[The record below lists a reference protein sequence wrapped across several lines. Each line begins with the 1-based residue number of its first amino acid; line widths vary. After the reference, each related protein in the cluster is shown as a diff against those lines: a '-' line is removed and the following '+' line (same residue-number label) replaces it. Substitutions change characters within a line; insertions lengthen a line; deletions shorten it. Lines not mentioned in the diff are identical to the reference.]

1 MVENKRVAVWDNIKF
16 FLILL
21 VCVGHFSSAAEDI
34 FDICWSIDLII
45 TSFHMPFFIFVA
57 GCFYKDKGIKER
69 IMSFVAIYVVSKAV
83 FLIEYLIKGWNT
95 DYKLFYGDGLP
106 WFMFALAVFY
116 LLNYLFRNQ
125 NKLFVLIMAV
135 VIAIFAG
142 YDNTINT
149 FLTLNRIITFYP
161 FFLAGSLINR
171 KSLERLFAKRALKI
185 TGLIIFAA
193 WCVACFVFLDQLKGL
208 RPMFTGGNQY
218 AVMPMPEYGGLYRM
232 FAYIITSVVGLSF
245 LFMIPT
251 KRLGIITK
259 FGERTIQVYFWH
271 YVVIHIFTATQLQLE
286 FFFGSSTG
294 MILWLLMGVLVTFIL
309 SLKIFQYPTCWLQ
322 PGYIRAGE
330 NQKMTKKRNVM
341 SAGIFVGLTAVLLA
355 AMVIV
360 NPKCWKQENGSWYY
374 KNFFGVNETGW
385 VDIKDNRYYF
395 DEEGVMATGEQEIDG
410 RNYLF
415 ADGGQLIS
423 EN

>member
-1 MVENKRVAVWDNIKF
+1 MEENKRVAVWDNIKF

-21 VCVGHFSSAAEDI
+21 VCVGHFSSAAEDS
-34 FDICWSIDLII
+34 FDVCWSIDLII

-57 GCFYKDKGIKER
+57 GLFYKDKGVKER
-69 IMSFVAIYVVSKAV
+69 IMSFIAIYVVSKAV

-125 NKLFVLIMAV
+125 NKLFVLGIAV

-161 FFLAGSLINR
+161 FFLAGSMINR
-171 KSLERLFAKRALKI
+171 KSMEKLFAKPALKI

-193 WCVACFVFLDQLKGL
+193 WCVACFVFLDELKGI

-218 AVMPMPEYGGLYRM
+218 AVMPLPEYGGLYRM
-232 FAYIITSVVGLSF
+232 LTYIITSIVGLSF

-251 KRLGIITK
+251 RHLGFITK

-271 YVVIHIFTATQLQLE
+271 YVVIHIFTGTQLQRE
-286 FFFGSSTG
+286 FFFGSSFG
-294 MILWLLMGVLVTFIL
+294 MVMWLLTGILVTFIL
-309 SLKIFQYPTCWLQ
+309 LFKIFQYPTCWLQ
-322 PGYIRAGE
+322 PRYIRAAEG
-330 NQKMTKKRNVM
+330 QMLTKKKIIISV
-341 SAGIFVGLTAVLLA
+341 GIFVGLTVVLLVA
-355 AMVIV
+355 IVAV
-360 NPKCWKQENGSWYY
+360 NPKGWEQENGNWYY

-385 VDIKDNRYYF
+385 IEVNENKYYF
-395 DEEGVMATGEQEIDG
+395 DEEGIMVTGAQEIDG
-410 RNYLF
+410 KNYMF
-415 ADGGQLIS
+415 NDGGQLIS

>member
-21 VCVGHFSSAAEDI
+21 VCVGHFSSAAEDS
-34 FDICWSIDLII
+34 FDVCWSIDLII

-57 GCFYKDKGIKER
+57 GLFYKDKGVKER
-69 IMSFVAIYVVSKAV
+69 IMSFIAIYVVSKAV

-125 NKLFVLIMAV
+125 NKLFVLVIAV

-161 FFLAGSLINR
+161 FFLAGSMINR
-171 KSLERLFAKRALKI
+171 KSMEKLFAKPALKI
-185 TGLIIFAA
+185 IGLIIFAA
-193 WCVACFVFLDQLKGL
+193 WCVACFVFLDELKGI

-218 AVMPMPEYGGLYRM
+218 AVMPLPEYGGLYRM
-232 FAYIITSVVGLSF
+232 LTYIITSIVGLSF

-251 KRLGIITK
+251 RRLGFITK

-271 YVVIHIFTATQLQLE
+271 YVVIHIFTGTQLQRE
-286 FFFGSSTG
+286 FFFGSSLG
-294 MILWLLMGVLVTFIL
+294 MVMWLLTGILVTFIL
-309 SLKIFQYPTCWLQ
+309 SFKIFQYPTCWLQ
-322 PGYIRAGE
+322 PRYIRAAEG
-330 NQKMTKKRNVM
+330 QMLTKRKIIISV
-341 SAGIFVGLTAVLLA
+341 GIFVGLTVVLLVAIVA
-355 AMVIV
+355 A
-360 NPKCWKQENGSWYY
+360 NPKGWEQENGNWYY

-385 VDIKDNRYYF
+385 IEVNENKYYF
-395 DEEGVMATGEQEIDG
+395 DGEGIMVTGAQEIDG
-410 RNYLF
+410 KNYMF
-415 ADGGQLIS
+415 NDGGQLIS

>member
-21 VCVGHFSSAAEDI
+21 VCVGHFSSAAEDS
-34 FDICWSIDLII
+34 FDVCWSIDLII

-57 GCFYKDKGIKER
+57 GLFYKDKGVKER
-69 IMSFVAIYVVSKAV
+69 IMSFIAIYVVSKAV
-83 FLIEYLIKGWNT
+83 FLIEYLIKGWDT

-125 NKLFVLIMAV
+125 NKLFVLVIAV

-161 FFLAGSLINR
+161 FFLAGSMINR
-171 KSLERLFAKRALKI
+171 KSMEKLFAKPALKI

-193 WCVACFVFLDQLKGL
+193 WCVACFVFLDELKGI

-218 AVMPMPEYGGLYRM
+218 AVMPLPEYGGLYRM
-232 FAYIITSVVGLSF
+232 LTYIITSIVGLSF

-251 KRLGIITK
+251 RRLGFITK

-271 YVVIHIFTATQLQLE
+271 YVVIHIFTGTQLQRE
-286 FFFGSSTG
+286 FFFGSSFG
-294 MILWLLMGVLVTFIL
+294 MVMWLLTGILVTFIL
-309 SLKIFQYPTCWLQ
+309 SFKIFQYPTCWLQ
-322 PGYIRAGE
+322 PRYIRAAEG
-330 NQKMTKKRNVM
+330 QMLTKRKIKISV
-341 SAGIFVGLTAVLLA
+341 GIFVGVTVVLLVA
-355 AMVIV
+355 IV
-360 NPKCWKQENGSWYY
+360 VANPKGWEQENGNWYY

-385 VDIKDNRYYF
+385 IEVNENKYYF
-395 DEEGVMATGEQEIDG
+395 DEEGIMVTGAQEIDG
-410 RNYLF
+410 KNYMF
-415 ADGGQLIS
+415 NDGGQLIS

>member
-1 MVENKRVAVWDNIKF
+1 MEENKRVAVWDNIKF

-21 VCVGHFSSAAEDI
+21 VCVGHFSSAAEDS
-34 FDICWSIDLII
+34 FDVCWSIDLII

-57 GCFYKDKGIKER
+57 GLFYKDKGVKER
-69 IMSFVAIYVVSKAV
+69 IMSFIAIYVVSKAV

-125 NKLFVLIMAV
+125 NKLFVLGIAV

-161 FFLAGSLINR
+161 FFLAGSMINR
-171 KSLERLFAKRALKI
+171 KSMEKLFAKPALKI

-193 WCVACFVFLDQLKGL
+193 WCVACFVFLDELKGI

-218 AVMPMPEYGGLYRM
+218 AVMPLPEYGGLYRM
-232 FAYIITSVVGLSF
+232 LTYIITSIVGLSF

-251 KRLGIITK
+251 RRLGFITK

-271 YVVIHIFTATQLQLE
+271 YVVIHIFTGTQLQRE
-286 FFFGSSTG
+286 FFFGSSFG
-294 MILWLLMGVLVTFIL
+294 MVMWLLTGILVTFIL
-309 SLKIFQYPTCWLQ
+309 SFKIFQYPTCWLQ
-322 PGYIRAGE
+322 PRYIRAAEG
-330 NQKMTKKRNVM
+330 QMLTKRQIIISV
-341 SAGIFVGLTAVLLA
+341 GIFVGLTVVLLVAIVA
-355 AMVIV
+355 A
-360 NPKCWKQENGSWYY
+360 NPKGWEQENGNWYY

-385 VDIKDNRYYF
+385 IEVNENKYYF
-395 DEEGVMATGEQEIDG
+395 DEEGIMVTGAQEIDG
-410 RNYLF
+410 KNYMF
-415 ADGGQLIS
+415 NDGGQLIS